1 MIEPEP
7 TPKAAPAPKK
17 VRAKKATSERYSG
30 LKRCA
35 GSASASTKGE
45 PGRRVIRVQ
54 IAIMPRMVRP
64 ANSRPRFSALDSG
77 VFSSAVAGAAEV
89 GTHGPRR
96 GSITRSVRNQT
107 MGVKTKTTPTMKNQL
122 PAMLTA

>member
-1 MIEPEP
+1 M
-7 TPKAAPAPKK
+7 
-17 VRAKKATSERYSG
+17 VH
-30 LKRCA
+30 
-35 GSASASTKGE
+35 SA
-45 PGRRVIRVQ
+45 I
-54 IAIMPRMVRP
+54 IDRMVRP
-64 ANSRPRFSALDSG
+64 AKIRPRFSIAESG
-77 VFSSAVAGAAEV
+77 CFSSAVAGAAEV